1 MQQVVHLRE
10 AMDRAVL
17 SIAMLSEI
25 SGVSRGTISR
35 ILSGEPTRPDTLH
48 RLAKAL
54 NIPVTKLVTLEED
67 PPSSGPTARPIGKP

>member
-1 MQQVVHLRE
+1 VRQVIHLRE

-17 SIAMLSEI
+17 SIAMLSEL

-35 ILSGEPTRPDTLH
+35 ILAGEATRPVTLH

-54 NIPVTKLVTLEED
+54 KIPIQQLVTLEED
-67 PPSSGPTARPIGKP
+67 QPSSSELPGPMYAA